1 MAASD
6 VTLSANLQNNLLL
19 LQRTNKSIDSTQ
31 EKLATGKKINS
42 ALDGPTEFFAAKNLT
57 TRAGD
62 LSKLKDSMGQAISTI
77 KAADTGISSVQD
89 LVDQMKGITTTALS
103 NLGNDAASI
112 ATRKNLAEQFNTLK
126 SQIDQLAGDSGY
138 QGKNL
143 LAGNGLR
150 FDSTSDSRT
159 AANSI
164 SGISNAR
171 VTNVTAADTFSV
183 RVSGDGAVSG
193 NATDITD
200 AEFDRG
206 FVGLTV
212 SGTLSSTLGSF
223 SDITLKTSGA
233 DGRERTFTVSDGTE
247 SRNIQFFD
255 NTQSAEAELQTAATS
270 STAQTSQVTISGEIE
285 AGDTFSVTIEG
296 ITFEVEA
303 ALDTSSSADAGA
315 STDTTDTIASK
326 LAASIDQAIDDGRLS
341 ASIFGN
347 SGANA
352 VNYTNGEDSFT
363 IAGQTLSTQDA
374 PNDFTI
380 SATAENAASLQISE
394 SFASGAVVSFT
405 VDRAAV
411 EAAGNGTSTIEK
423 NVNIQISATN
433 LAGETVTR
441 DGTNQRGQEKL
452 ADGENAFAFSTGTV
466 RLNVDEQS
474 IVAGASAQG
483 AANLVTTQVADANTE
498 NDITVAF
505 NEDNTNTITVESQNV
520 TTDGLGLGIDYAQ
533 NNFLDRSDIDTAVS
547 QLDEAQNRL
556 RNSSQNLS
564 TNLNVI
570 TTRENFT
577 EEFSNVLEEGANK
590 LTLADQNEEGTRLLA
605 LQTRQQLATI
615 SLSLA
620 NQQQQSILRLF

>member
-19 LQRTNKSIDSTQ
+19 LQRTNKNIDSIQ
-31 EKLATGKKINS
+31 EKLATGKRINS

-62 LSKLKDSMGQAISTI
+62 LSKLKDSMGQAVSTI
-77 KAADTGISSVQD
+77 QAADTGISSIQD

-126 SQIDQLAGDSGY
+126 EQIDQLASDSGY

-150 FDSTSDSRT
+150 FDSTSESRVAT
-159 AANSI
+159 NSI
-164 SGISNAR
+164 TGVSNAR
-171 VTNVTAADTFSV
+171 VTNVTSADTFSI

-206 FVGLTV
+206 FVGLKV
-212 SGTLSSTLGSF
+212 SGTLSSSLGSF
-223 SDITLKTSGA
+223 SDITLKTAGA
-233 DGRERTFTVSDGTE
+233 DGRERTFTVSDGSE

-255 NTQSAEAELQTAATS
+255 NTQEAEAELTTAATS
-270 STAQTSQVTISGEIE
+270 TQGQTSTVTISGEVE
-285 AGDTFSVTIEG
+285 AGDKFSVTIEG

-303 ALDTSSSADAGA
+303 ALSTASGADPGA
-315 STDTTDTIASK
+315 SSDTTETIASK
-326 LAASIDQAIDDGRLS
+326 LAASINQAITDNRLS
-341 ASIFGN
+341 SSLF
-347 SGANA
+347 SANA
-352 VNYTNGEDSFT
+352 ATFTSGNDSFT
-363 IAGQTLSTQDA
+363 IAGQTLSSADA
-374 PNDFTI
+374 PNDFSI

-405 VDRAAV
+405 VDRAAL

-433 LAGETVTR
+433 LSGETVTR
-441 DGTNQRGQEKL
+441 DGENQRGQEKL
-452 ADGENAFAFSTGTV
+452 ADGENSFAFSTGTV
-466 RLNVDEQS
+466 RLNVDEQT
-474 IVAGASAQG
+474 IVSGASAQG

-498 NDITVAF
+498 NDITVSF
-505 NEDNTNTITVESQNV
+505 NEDNSNTITVESQNV

-533 NNFLDRSDIDTAVS
+533 NGFLDRADIDSAVS
-547 QLDEAQNRL
+547 QLDEAQTRL

-564 TNLNVI
+564 TNLNIV